1 MGIKDLM
8 SGLKYDKNSLSARL
22 DKFLALN
29 VEENDRAVDVNS
41 PSQVFKCKRA
51 LFYSRTEAECDGTID
66 ARLQRIF
73 DNGTHVH
80 LRLQEYL
87 KKEGTL
93 IYDEVPCIDEEAN
106 IQGHTDGILK
116 ITDQEY
122 AILEIK
128 SMNSHQFAK
137 LKEPKEE
144 HIAQALTYCYCTEC
158 RRQELRAMT
167 PQEFHHTS
175 YEKRRKFYESRYQH
189 LVGGKKH
196 TREEKIAKNVEENM
210 MLDEVLYDIKRPIEK
225 VYFLYENKDSQEI
238 KEFIVEY
245 DDEKMCDILD
255 FYEEVNYYVKNNI
268 LPPREGTSKNCNECR
283 WCSFRNWCWVV

>member
-144 HIAQALTYCYCTEC
+144 HIAQATIYCYCTEC
-158 RRQELRAMT
+158 RRLELQEMT
-167 PQEFHHTS
+167 PQEFHHKS
-175 YEKRRKFYESRYQH
+175 REERQKFYESRYQH
-189 LVGGKKH
+189 LVGGKKY

-210 MLDEVLYDIKRPIEK
+210 MLDEVLYDIKRPINK
-225 VYFLYENKDSQEI
+225 VYFLYENKDTQEI
-238 KEFIVEY
+238 KEFVVEY
-245 DDEKMCDILD
+245 DDDLMSDILD
-255 FYEEVNYYVKNNI
+255 FYDEVNYYVRAFV
-268 LPPREGTSKNCNECR
+268 LPPREGTSKSCNECR
-283 WCSFRNWCWVV
+283 WCSYRNHCWIV

>member
-1 MGIKDLM
+1 MGIKHLM
-8 SGLKYDKNSLSARL
+8 SSMKYDKNSLSARL
-22 DKFLALN
+22 DKFLTLS
-29 VEENDRAVDVNS
+29 VEENDRAIDVNS
-41 PSQVFKCKRA
+41 PSQVFKWMRA
-51 LFYSRTEAECDGTID
+51 LYYARTEAECDGTVD

-93 IYDEVPCIDEEAN
+93 ILDEVPCIDEEIN

-144 HIAQALTYCYCTEC
+144 HKAQATIYCYCTEC
-158 RRQELRAMT
+158 RRLELQEMT
-167 PQEFHHTS
+167 PEEFENSHD
-175 YEKRRKFYESRYQH
+175 KRYAFYESRYQH

-196 TREEKIAKNVEENM
+196 TREEKIAKNVMDNM
-210 MLDEVLYDIKRPIEK
+210 ILDEVLYTVKRPINK
-225 VYFLYENKDSQEI
+225 VYFLYESKDTQEI
-238 KEFIVEY
+238 KEFVV
-245 DDEKMCDILD
+245 DFDEDLMSDILD
-255 FYEEVNYYVKNNI
+255 FYDEVNYYVTASV
-268 LPPREGTSKNCNECR
+268 LPEREGTSKNCPTCKF
-283 WCSFRNWCWVV
+283 CSYKNYCWII

>member
-1 MGIKDLM
+1 M

-29 VEENDRAVDVNS
+29 VEENDRAVNVNS
-41 PSQVFKCKRA
+41 PSQVFKCKRS
-51 LFYSRTEAECDGTID
+51 LFYARTEAEGDGTID

-93 IYDEVPCIDEEAN
+93 VYDECPCIDEEAN

-144 HIAQALTYCYCTEC
+144 HIAQATIYCYCTEC
-158 RRQELRAMT
+158 RRLELQEMT
-167 PQEFHHTS
+167 PQEFHHKS
-175 YEKRRKFYESRYQH
+175 YDKRKAFYESRYQH
-189 LVGGKKH
+189 LVGGKKY

-210 MLDEVLYDIKRPIEK
+210 MLDEVLYDIKRPINK
-225 VYFLYENKDSQEI
+225 VYFLYENKDTQDI
-238 KEFIVEY
+238 KEFVVEY
-245 DDEKMCDILD
+245 DDDLMSDILD
-255 FYEEVNYYVKNNI
+255 FYEEINDYVDSNTV
-268 LPPREGTSKNCNECR
+268 PPREGTSKNCPTCKFCN
-283 WCSFRNWCWVV
+283 FRNYCWVV